1 MFRTLALAAAITISG
16 SAAQAA
22 CSFENDTRISYLG
35 NAFGAIKAFT
45 GAMAECGNFEAELDK
60 DFVQKMVPVL
70 SSDPALYQIVMVT
83 NAAIVPVLDAGLI
96 RPLDEL
102 IAKHGQNLKPNQ
114 LVRLDGKVMAISTQV
129 NNQHLMYRA
138 DIFDELGLAV
148 PETYDDV
155 LAAAQA
161 IREAGVVEY
170 PLGGTYKQGWNLA
183 EEFVNMYL
191 GMGGSFFTDG
201 ARPAIDNADGIAAL
215 EMMKMLTA
223 YMDPEYLVSDST
235 YVQQQ
240 FQQGK
245 IAMANLWAT
254 RAAAMDDAEESQVVG
269 KVKMAGAPLASPDGV
284 AASTLWWGG
293 FAIASNIP
301 DDLAETAFRVALE
314 GADAEM
320 VAANND
326 LAVWLIDGFEPGPA
340 AMGAIETV
348 HRKARPYPSSV
359 AMGLMHSALGN
370 GIAEYLTGRKDAQT
384 TLADIEAAYLS
395 RARET
400 GLVE

>member
-1 MFRTLALAAAITISG
+1 MLKTLALATAIALGG

-35 NAFGAIKAFT
+35 NAFGAIKAIT
-45 GAMAECGNFEAELDK
+45 QAMAECGNFEAELDK
-60 DFVQKMVPVL
+60 DFVQKLVPVL
-70 SSDPALYQIVMVT
+70 SSEPALYQIVMVT

-96 RPLDEL
+96 RPLDDL
-102 IAKHGQNLKPNQ
+102 IAKHGQELKANQ

-138 DIFDELGLAV
+138 DILNELGLEV

-155 LAAAQA
+155 LAAAA
-161 IREAGVVEY
+161 TIRDAGVVEY

-201 ARPAIDNADGIAAL
+201 AQPAIDNAEGVAAL
-215 EMMKMLTA
+215 EMMKKLTA
-223 YMDPEYLVSDST
+223 YMDPEFLVSDST

-254 RAAAMDDAEESQVVG
+254 RAAAMDDTEESQVVG
-269 KVKMAGAPLASPDGV
+269 KVKMAGAPLARPDGV

-314 GADAEM
+314 GADADM
-320 VAANND
+320 VKANND

-348 HRKARPYPSSV
+348 HRNARPYPSSV

-370 GIAEYLTGRKDAQT
+370 GIAEFLTGRKDAQT

-400 GLVE
+400 GLVK